1 MKSPSIIVLLLL
13 AISQSV
19 WGNDEAK
26 SSSKSSSHSAA
37 PPGAS
42 SNAAPATSK
51 GPQTVTRRPVNPAS
65 NPNLRPV
72 NPTANAPN
80 SRRIPP
86 TANRNRTILPSS
98 SPEENQSNKKVA
110 ARNAPN
116 RTAAVTP
123 NQRSNTKNNGAHR
136 TRIPT
141 RTGNELSFSQAR
153 TQCSRQHHDRNWWR
167 HHHSRICFY
176 GGGYW
181 FWNAGWWFP
190 AWGYSPYYN
199 SYVYDGPIY
208 GYGQLSPGDVT
219 AQVQQTLAELG
230 YYYGAIDGVLGP
242 DTRDAILRFQAD
254 NGLATTAAIDE
265 PTLDSLGLT

>member
-1 MKSPSIIVLLLL
+1 MKSPSIIALLLF
-13 AISQSV
+13 AIGQPV
-19 WGNDEAK
+19 WANDDAK
-26 SSSKSSSHSAA
+26 SSSNSSSHSSA
-37 PPGAS
+37 PAS
-42 SNAAPATSK
+42 GSAKSAPATSK
-51 GPQTVTRRPVNPAS
+51 GPQTATGRPVNPAS

-72 NPTANAPN
+72 NPTLNAPS
-80 SRRIPP
+80 SRRVPP
-86 TANRNRTILPSS
+86 TVNRNRTIVPTSLPG
-98 SPEENQSNKKVA
+98 

-116 RTAAVTP
+116 RTAVVTP
-123 NQRSNTKNNGAHR
+123 NQRPNTTANNNGARR
-136 TRIPT
+136 TRIPA
-141 RTGNELSFSQAR
+141 RSGNELSFSQAR
-153 TQCSRQHHDRNWWR
+153 TQCSRQHHDRDWWR

-190 AWGYSPYYN
+190 AWGYSPYYS
-199 SYVYDGPIY
+199 SYAYDGPIY

-219 AQVQQTLAELG
+219 AQVQQALAELG

-265 PTLDSLGLT
+265 PTLDTLGLT